1 VTPTTTRWLCDPFS
15 RNDRWIKDGR
25 QRSIKIFDNL
35 IGVQV
40 QFLSLRCRGDA
51 PSLR

>member
-1 VTPTTTRWLCDPFS
+1 MPMLCDPFS
-15 RNDRWIKDGR
+15 RNDRQIKDGR

-40 QFLSLRCRGDA
+40 QFLPLRWRGDA
-51 PSLR
+51 LSLR